1 MRPPQLIAILTT
13 TVAVVCSLYAPQPIQ
28 RVLAAHFGVGL
39 QTASLFITVAML
51 PLSIA
56 PLAYGLLLERVP
68 ARRML
73 LASVAGLALA
83 TLALALCDDLR
94 LFMALRLAQ
103 GLLIPAA
110 FTGLMTYVATHSRP
124 EAVQRSMALYVAAT
138 IFGGFFGRFLAGLLT
153 TAFDWRTPFAA
164 IGLAL
169 AVCFALLL
177 SLDADVRAR
186 FERMRLSVLPEILRR
201 PAFLR
206 VYLIIFC
213 CFFVYTGLLN
223 FLPHRLA
230 SLDSGISELRIGAAY
245 LGYLMGIVVA
255 LTSRRIC
262 RALGGERNAMAAGLA
277 LHMAATVLFTLPWV
291 TAAFLSMFPF
301 CAGMFFVHSLAP
313 GLLNS
318 LSERNRGLVNGLYIA
333 FYYTGGTLGSF
344 LPGLVYTRF
353 GWAALIALLCGMLG
367 LALLLTRGLRLA
379 PEVQAAPAG
388 EA

>member
-1 MRPPQLIAILTT
+1 MRPLQLIAILTT

-39 QTASLFITVAML
+39 QTSALFITVALL

-56 PLAYGLLLERVP
+56 PLAYGLLLERIQ

-73 LASVAGLALA
+73 MVSVLGLALTTTA
-83 TLALALCDDLR
+83 LAFCDGLRPFLALR
-94 LFMALRLAQ
+94 FAQ

-110 FTGLMTYVATHSRP
+110 LTGLMTYVATHSRP
-124 EAVQRSMALYVAAT
+124 EAVQRSMAFYVAAT
-138 IFGGFFGRFLAGLLT
+138 IFGGFFGRFMAGLLT
-153 TAFDWRTPFAA
+153 TAFDWRAPFGA

-169 AVCFALLL
+169 SACLVLLL
-177 SLDADVRAR
+177 SLDPDARAR
-186 FERMRLSVLPEILRR
+186 FERIRPSAMPEILRR

-245 LGYLMGIVVA
+245 LGYLMGIAAA

-262 RALGGERNAMAAGLA
+262 RILGGERNAMIAGLA
-277 LHMAATVLFTLPWV
+277 LHMTATVLFALPWL
-291 TAAFLSMFPF
+291 TTAFLSMFPF
-301 CAGMFFVHSLAP
+301 CAGMFFVHALAP

-318 LSERNRGLVNGLYIA
+318 LSDQNRGMVNGLYIA

-344 LPGLVYTRF
+344 LPGLVYARF
-353 GWAALIALLCGMLG
+353 GWTALVTVLCGMLG
-367 LALLLTRGLRLA
+367 LALLLARGLCLA
-379 PEVQAAPAG
+379 TQAQAAPASEG
-388 EA
+388 